1 MRNRTLPTAGRHEFI
16 PSRQPQAWQIHH
28 PVQLCNSP
36 LHNWFVYPQPTRKS
50 LHIHRMQQAG
60 ELL

>member
-16 PSRQPQAWQIHH
+16 PSS
-28 PVQLCNSP
+28 QLCNSP